1 MRDLE
6 SNFDSEQIWG
16 LASQILPPFLS
27 VNYKIKFDRALAQ
40 LVKFA
45 GRKAR
50 QIKEARRK
58 LTSRACHAGKKLKFE
73 RSNLEIFYH
82 PFCF

>member
-45 GRKAR
+45 GRKVR
-50 QIKEARRK
+50 
-58 LTSRACHAGKKLKFE
+58 
-73 RSNLEIFYH
+73 
-82 PFCF
+82 